1 MATATAD
8 APSKNDAPNKPA
20 AQASKGDAH
29 GKVPSRPVEPTRND
43 LPADT
48 RGKMIQLCNQRLA
61 DCIDLQTQTKQ
72 AHWNVRGP
80 HFWGLH
86 KLFDKINE
94 AVEEYVDLIAERA
107 AQLGGEV
114 EGTARM
120 VASRS
125 TLPEFPKGIHGGI
138 DSVKALS
145 TALSSFGKGAREAI
159 DTADEAE
166 DADTSDMFTEI
177 SRGIDQWLWFVEAHL
192 QADN

>member
-1 MATATAD
+1 MATSSA
-8 APSKNDAPNKPA
+8 
-20 AQASKGDAH
+20 
-29 GKVPSRPVEPTRND
+29 PSRPVSRTRND

-48 RGKMIQLCNQRLA
+48 RAQMIELLNLRLA

-86 KLFDKINE
+86 KLFDKVNE

-120 VASRS
+120 VAARS
-125 TLPEFPKGIHGGI
+125 TLPEFPKGIKSGME
-138 DSVKALS
+138 SVKALS
-145 TALSSFGKGAREAI
+145 NVLSKFGKLAREAI

-166 DADTSDMFTEI
+166 DADTADLFTEV
-177 SRGIDQWLWFVEAHL
+177 SRGIDQWLWFVEAHS
-192 QADN
+192 QAND

>member
-1 MATATAD
+1 MATATTD
-8 APSKNDAPNKPA
+8 APEKTAAPANAEGKAAKNGSN
-20 AQASKGDAH
+20 
-29 GKVPSRPVEPTRND
+29 GKAPSRPVSRTRND

-80 HFWGLH
+80 SFWGLH
-86 KLFDKINE
+86 KLFDKVNE

-120 VASRS
+120 VAQRS
-125 TLPEFPKGIHGGI
+125 TLLEFPKGIQGCR
-138 DSVKALS
+138 DSAQAMAGALS
-145 TALSSFGKGAREAI
+145 AFGRLAREAI

-166 DADTSDMFTEI
+166 DADTSDMFNEI

>member
-1 MATATAD
+1 MATATIDTESKSGSKQDNKAG
-8 APSKNDAPNKPA
+8 KNDAN
-20 AQASKGDAH
+20 
-29 GKVPSRPVEPTRND
+29 GKAPSRPVEPTRND
-43 LPADT
+43 LPAET
-48 RGKMIQLCNQRLA
+48 RGEMIQLCNMRLA

-125 TLPEFPKGIHGGI
+125 TLPEFPKGIHGGM

-145 TALSSFGKGAREAI
+145 TALSSFGKVAREAI
-159 DTADEAE
+159 DTADEAN

>member
-1 MATATAD
+1 MATKTDATKSTPPKDDDSRRDGARRD
-8 APSKNDAPNKPA
+8 
-20 AQASKGDAH
+20 GT
-29 GKVPSRPVEPTRND
+29 SRPVARTRND

-48 RGKMIQLCNQRLA
+48 RAQMIALCNARLA

-86 KLFDKINE
+86 KLFDEINE

-107 AQLGGEV
+107 AQLGGNV

-120 VASRS
+120 VAERS
-125 TLPEFPKGIHGGI
+125 TLPEYPFDMRGGS
-138 DSVKALS
+138 DHVKALS
-145 TALSSFGKGAREAI
+145 TALAAFGKNAREAI

-166 DADTSDMFTEI
+166 DAGTSDMFTEV

>member
-1 MATATAD
+1 MATATIENDSKSAVKSD
-8 APSKNDAPNKPA
+8 TKASKNGEN
-20 AQASKGDAH
+20 
-29 GKVPSRPVEPTRND
+29 GKAPSRPVEPTRND

-48 RGKMIQLCNQRLA
+48 RGKMIELCNMRLA

-120 VASRS
+120 VAQRS
-125 TLPEFPKGIHGGI
+125 TLPEYPKGIHGGI

-145 TALSSFGKGAREAI
+145 TALSAFGKQARAAI
-159 DTADEAE
+159 DTSDEAE